1 MTVQDVDNAF
11 RKKADAS
18 VKLFGLRKKIENG
31 TATMEDA
38 AQYQMMLSKILGQTV
53 GENILKIPESER
65 VKFLDWILRNQYQ
78 ETNDRLAVIQQF
90 LDKQLGIN
98 IAPQKAPF
106 PEERVNQLGRSL
118 TDPTVPESTIQRRA
132 RAGTETVTKSFH
144 DAYVK
149 KNASFRSRAG
159 LKCYITRKAVS
170 GCCEWCT
177 AMAGRYVYGEEPDD
191 IYRRHDNCDCTVT
204 FENGRKRQDV
214 WSKQE
219 WEAPGKDAGAVDPI
233 VLTKEQAEEL
243 QKKHGLTK
251 LEDRSII
258 NYARAIDS
266 MFYADDYEH
275 ETYTKEEII
284 ENLKTSAVGLEAI
297 QYLED
302 NPQVKVKLSE
312 DREASERGSHYKN
325 LLTINLNR
333 CPNVRVAAQT
343 VVHEVTHHRFDIGGS
358 QQAETICYAFEKM
371 HKENRKYLTQEE
383 WDALV
388 RLAENQ
394 YWDLPAVGGV
404 ENVERFDFIVKKG

>member
-132 RAGTETVTKSFH
+132 RAGAETVTKSFH

-177 AMAGRYVYGEEPDD
+177 AMAGRYEYGEEPDD

-214 WSKQE
+214 WSKRT
-219 WEAPGKDAGAVDPI
+219 WEAPEPGAGAGDP
-233 VLTKEQAEEL
+233 VVFTKEQAKAF
-243 QKKHGLTK
+243 QAQNGLTILPK
-251 LEDRSII
+251 NDIIKTRGMANGGRRSRDYILTDDDIQYVIQEAEAIEIPTEVLRFNRGDKTGFRDGSKTIAIRGDIFPDLESHDNRDQLSVRAALAHEYYGHYKAHPSPYAIDDWRDEFNASYRAALDTPNLSGEDR
-258 NYARAIDS
+258 ARLMIDAYDRAKQAGV
-266 MFYADDYEH
+266 F
-275 ETYTKEEII
+275 
-284 ENLKTSAVGLEAI
+284 LEYDEKARRLI
-297 QYLED
+297 Y
-302 NPQVKVKLSE
+302 
-312 DREASERGSHYKN
+312 
-325 LLTINLNR
+325 
-333 CPNVRVAAQT
+333 
-343 VVHEVTHHRFDIGGS
+343 GGS
-358 QQAETICYAFEKM
+358 
-371 HKENRKYLTQEE
+371 
-383 WDALV
+383 
-388 RLAENQ
+388 
-394 YWDLPAVGGV
+394 
-404 ENVERFDFIVKKG
+404 